1 VTDTTTTA
9 RGSQP
14 RHAEETRLARHRR
27 KTDMADVPLGI
38 ETGTSTT
45 TR

>member
-14 RHAEETRLARHRR
+14 RHAEENRLARHRR
-27 KTDMADVPLGI
+27 RTDMMDVLLGI
-38 ETGTSTT
+38 DIGTSTT